1 MKKLTAFLCVLILIS
16 TVLCGCAGSAESSKG
31 LKIVA
36 TTLPVYD
43 WVENITSGANECELS
58 LLNDSG
64 VDMHSFQPSA
74 QDIVNISSCDVFV
87 YVGGESDQWVD
98 DALKDKVNKD
108 MTVINLMD
116 LLKDRL
122 KNEELKEGMQGE
134 ADQAPDEHIWLSLK
148 NAQESCKA
156 ICVQLAKL
164 DKKNAKTYQ
173 SNCDSYNDKLEKL
186 DNEYVKAVSA
196 AKQKTLVVA
205 DRFPFRYLTDDY
217 GLDYYAAFSGCSAET
232 EASFKT
238 IVFLAKKVDELKL
251 TSIFKIDGS
260 DGKVA
265 ETVIENTKDK
275 NARVLT
281 LDSMQ
286 SSDSKSGSYL
296 AAMRSNLETLKTAFK
311 E

>member
-1 MKKLTAFLCVLILIS
+1 MKRLTAIICVLILIAAS
-16 TVLCGCAGSAESSKG
+16 LGGCASSADNSKS

-36 TTLPVYD
+36 TILPVYN
-43 WVENITSGANECELS
+43 WVKNITSGAKECELS
-58 LLNDSG
+58 LLIDSG

-156 ICVQLAKL
+156 ICVQLSKL

-286 SSDSKSGSYL
+286 SADSKSGGYL